1 MVLPLY
7 LAQTSLEMAG
17 NSLPAHPAYMA
28 CHFSSGSP
36 GLSNLPVSLPAGAML
51 ILDDS
56 TPMADHDPELIG
68 KQLADAIRQQGCES
82 LLLDFQRPDI
92 PGQRE
97 LAKLLADSLPCPVGV
112 SEIYAEHLSCP
123 VFLPPVPP
131 DKPLRDYLAP
141 WQGREIWLETALD
154 GITLTLT
161 DSGCSAAPLFDFP
174 EEGLSD
180 EPLRCHYAI
189 ETSENAAIFRLW
201 RTRAD
206 LSRLLSAAEA
216 LGVRKAI
223 GLWQELAGEFAAAVS

>member
-17 NSLPAHPAYMA
+17 NSLQEHPAYMA

-56 TPMADHDPELIG
+56 TPLDDHDLELIVH
-68 KQLADAIRQQGCES
+68 QLSDTIRQLGCES

-97 LAKLLADSLPCPVGV
+97 LAKLLTDSLPCPVGV
-112 SEIYAEHLSCP
+112 SEIYAEQLSCP

-131 DKPLRDYLAP
+131 DQPLRDCLAP
-141 WQGREIWLETALD
+141 WQGREIWLEAALD

-161 DSGCSAAPLFDFP
+161 EAGCSIEALYDFP
-174 EEGLSD
+174 EDGLRDDQLS
-180 EPLRCHYAI
+180 CHYTV
-189 ETSENAAIFRLW
+189 ETTADTAIFRLW
-201 RTRAD
+201 RTRQNLDA
-206 LSRLLSAAEA
+206 LLAAAETQ
-216 LGVRKAI
+216 GVTKAI
-223 GLWQELAGEFAAAVS
+223 GLWQELGK

>member
-131 DKPLRDYLAP
+131 DKPLRDYLSP
-141 WQGREIWLETALD
+141 WQGREIWLEAALD

-161 DSGCSAAPLFDFP
+161 EAGCSIEALYDFP
-174 EEGLSD
+174 DGGLRDDQLS
-180 EPLRCHYAI
+180 CHYTV
-189 ETSENAAIFRLW
+189 ETTADTAIFQLW
-201 RTRAD
+201 RTRHD
-206 LSRLLSAAEA
+206 LDTLLAAAETQ
-216 LGVRKAI
+216 GVTKAI
-223 GLWQELAGEFAAAVS
+223 GLWQELGK